1 VDGAVPEDRDNPLIL
16 PGGKVDPV
24 AIRALYKQLRDAKEA
39 SQDDSADAS
48 VDGAGHEPGEDD
60 TLPEVTFVLQRDRQ
74 SRLDKYL
81 TTRITFMSRTQ
92 IQRLI
97 DGGSVLVNGAVG
109 KASTKLRLGDEVR
122 VTLPPPP
129 SDEVVP
135 EDIPLDVLAEDEH
148 LVVIN
153 KHAGIIVHPARSE
166 NRGTMINALSYHFQ
180 HRTGG
185 GLSKVGREFA
195 RPGVVHRLDRDTTGC
210 IVFAKTEEAHWKIAA
225 QFEKRTTDKRYL
237 AIVAGHVEPAV
248 QVIDLPLGPHPSRS
262 KGTREK
268 QVVRHD
274 HLGKASV
281 TICRVR
287 ERYRLHRRAVGDQHF
302 TLVELELKTGR
313 THQIRVHLSH
323 SGWPIV
329 GDDLYGGRGFEM
341 PGTGGNGPSV
351 IERQMLHAALLCFDH
366 PTTGEL
372 TVASAPPPADMRSLI
387 AHLRSEGEPVAVDA
401 PQSVPL
407 PRFGL

>member
-1 VDGAVPEDRDNPLIL
+1 MSNAQDNPLIL

-24 AIRALYKQLRDAKEA
+24 AIRALYRQLRDAKVA
-39 SQDDSADAS
+39 LDQDATTDAGG
-48 VDGAGHEPGEDD
+48 DETGDDD

-97 DGGSVLVNGAVG
+97 DGGSVVVNGTAG

-122 VTLPPPP
+122 VALPPPP

-135 EDIPLDVLAEDEH
+135 EDIPLDVLLEDEH
-148 LVVIN
+148 MIVIN
-153 KHAGIIVHPARSE
+153 KRPGIIVHPARSE

-185 GLSKVGREFA
+185 GLSTVGREFA

-237 AIVAGHVEPAV
+237 ALVAGHVEPAV

-268 QVVRHD
+268 QVVRRD
-274 HLGKASV
+274 HLGKPSV

-287 ERYRLHRRAVGDQHF
+287 ERYRLHGRAVGDQQF
-302 TLVELELKTGR
+302 TLLELELKTGR
-313 THQIRVHLSH
+313 THQIRVHLSYN
-323 SGWPIV
+323 GWPIV
-329 GDDLYGGRGFEM
+329 GDDLYGGRAFEY
-341 PGTGGNGPSV
+341 PASNG
-351 IERQMLHAALLCFDH
+351 IESTAISRQMLHAALLCFDH
-366 PTTGEL
+366 PITGAL
-372 TVASAPPPADMRSLI
+372 TVANAAPPRDMRALI
-387 AHLRSEGEPVAVDA
+387 AYLREEGQPEAVVA

-407 PRFGL
+407 ARFGL